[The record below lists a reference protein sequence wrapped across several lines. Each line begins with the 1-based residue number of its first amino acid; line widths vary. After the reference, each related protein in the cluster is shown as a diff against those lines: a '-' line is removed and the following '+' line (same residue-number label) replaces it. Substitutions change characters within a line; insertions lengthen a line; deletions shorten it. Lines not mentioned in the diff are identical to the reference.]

1 MNRRYFLQSILTLGI
16 LQLAAG
22 CGSKQKTQFTVNLLK
37 NSIPAHLVNKFSQ
50 SLKPKLELEFSPV
63 GQLQTIFQELINW
76 QQLSKN
82 NKRQGLNNPPLFWP
96 SKSNKI
102 ADVVTLGNYWLDIA
116 IKQDLIQPLDREK
129 IPNWQYLPKEWQ
141 RLVMRNQQ
149 GELDSQGQVWAAP
162 YRWGTT
168 MIVYRRDKFDRLGW
182 KPQDWGDLWREEL
195 RDKIS
200 ILDHP
205 REVIGLVLKRL
216 GRSYNDEDL
225 ELITELEPLL
235 LSLHQ
240 QVKFYSSDKYL
251 EPLLMKDT
259 WLAVGWSSDIL
270 RAIARNTNLA
280 AVIPKSGT
288 ALWADMWVCPYTG
301 VSTNINKEAILYQ
314 WINFCW
320 QAENAKQIALLTQTN
335 SPIPNYMKS
344 GEIQKSL
351 REISLNDQIFQKSEF
366 INCLEPRL
374 NAKYESLF
382 ATITES

>member
-1 MNRRYFLQSILTLGI
+1 MNRRYFLQSVLTLATS
-16 LQLAAG
+16 QLALG

-37 NSIPAHLVNKFSQ
+37 NSIPAHIINKFSQ
-50 SLKPKLELEFSPV
+50 SLTQNIQLEFSPV
-63 GQLQTIFQELINW
+63 GQLQTIFQELIDS

-82 NKRQGLNNPPLFWP
+82 NTRKVLKNPPLFWP
-96 SKSNKI
+96 PKSNKV

-116 IKQDLIQPLDREK
+116 IKRGLIQPLDREK
-129 IPNWQYLPKEWQ
+129 IPNWQHLPKEWQ

-149 GELDSQGQVWAAP
+149 GKLDHQGQIWAAP

-195 RDKIS
+195 RDRIS

-216 GRSYNDEDL
+216 GKSYNYEDL
-225 ELITELEPLL
+225 EFLTELEPLL
-235 LSLHQ
+235 HSLHQ

-251 EPLLMKDT
+251 EALLMKDT

-288 ALWADMWVCPYTG
+288 ALWADMWACPYTG
-301 VSTNINKEAILYQ
+301 VSANINKEATLYQ

-320 QAENAKQIALLTQTN
+320 QAENAKQIALLTKTN
-335 SPIPNYMKS
+335 SPIPNYIKS
-344 GEIQKSL
+344 DEIQKSL

-366 INCLEPRL
+366 IHCLEPTL

-382 ATITES
+382 TRITKA